1 MNNTNQT
8 NQILQGDSIEVLTC
22 VYCGK
27 EFTRAKSRRPA
38 KQPTC
43 SRKHREAG
51 MIEGIIKVREGTG
64 YGVDD
69 ILRRRKYY
77 KYKQFDSARSLPT
90 LTITVREF
98 CKELSAATCHYCGS
112 TKDVGLDRKDNS
124 LGHSSDNTVWACS
137 LCNMTRGNRF
147 SVEQME
153 QIGQVIRSFYE

>member
-1 MNNTNQT
+1 MIINN
-8 NQILQGDSIEVLTC
+8 DSLMALTC

-77 KYKQFDSARSLPT
+77 KYKQFDSTRGHKT

-98 CKELSAATCHYCGS
+98 CKQLAEAECHYCGS
-112 TKDVGLDRKDNS
+112 TKDVGLDRVDNS
-124 LGHSSDNTVWACS
+124 MGHSPDNTVWACS
-137 LCNMTRGNRF
+137 LCNMTRGDRF
-147 SVEQME
+147 TVEQMK
-153 QIGQVIRSFYE
+153 QIGKVIRSFNG